1 MKWIIDR
8 FEDDYAVAECD
19 GICFNIPKNALP
31 VGTKEG
37 DVLNIGINKD
47 ETKSRKAKAD
57 KLLDELFGGQEKI

>member
-8 FEDDYAVAECD
+8 FEES
-19 GICFNIPKNALP
+19 
-31 VGTKEG
+31 

-47 ETKSRKAKAD
+47 ETKRRKAKAD